1 MKKKKNNICLEQY
14 LNNVFRLLDDKMAKG
29 NKLISDFY
37 ELRVRQLMDKRLW
50 DLPLIKYNEDIH
62 HVLSILGGR
71 NHIWVV
77 KDIENK
83 ELVGVITE
91 HDVLSVLAPKN
102 FPSYVFGMP
111 DISSIKHGTAR
122 TAEDVM
128 RQKVII
134 CKTDDKIIDALQKMM
149 KYELR
154 RLPVVV
160 DKKLVG
166 ELTLHQLIRKY
177 YAATQYHPMVEDE
190 EG

>member
-1 MKKKKNNICLEQY
+1 
-14 LNNVFRLLDDKMAKG
+14 MAKG

-37 ELRVRQLMDKRLW
+37 ELHVNQIMDKRVW
-50 DLPLIKYNEDIH
+50 DLPIIEEKEDIH
-62 HVLSILGGR
+62 LVLSILGAR

-77 KDIENK
+77 KDKQDK
-83 ELVGVITE
+83 ELAGVITE
-91 HDVLSVLAPKN
+91 HDVLSILAPKS

-111 DISSIKHGTAR
+111 DIRSIKHGTAK
-122 TAEDVM
+122 TAGDVM
-128 RQKVII
+128 TQKII
-134 CKTDDKIIDALQKMM
+134 DCKPDDKILDALTRMV

-154 RLPVVV
+154 RLPVLS

-177 YAATQYHPMVEDE
+177 YAATQYHPMIEDE

>member
-1 MKKKKNNICLEQY
+1 MVKVK
-14 LNNVFRLLDDKMAKG
+14 
-29 NKLISDFY
+29 KLISDFY
-37 ELRVRQLMDKRLW
+37 ELHVEQLMDRRIW
-50 DLPLIKYNEDIH
+50 DLPIIEAKEDIH

-77 KDIENK
+77 KDK
-83 ELVGVITE
+83 EERELMGVITE

-102 FPSYVFGMP
+102 LPSYVFGMP
-111 DISSIKHGTAR
+111 DISSIKHGTVK

-128 RQKVII
+128 CHRII
-134 CKTDDKIIDALQKMM
+134 DCKPDDKIIDALKKMV

-154 RLPVVV
+154 RLPVVK

-177 YAATQYHPMVEDE
+177 YAATQYHPMIEDE